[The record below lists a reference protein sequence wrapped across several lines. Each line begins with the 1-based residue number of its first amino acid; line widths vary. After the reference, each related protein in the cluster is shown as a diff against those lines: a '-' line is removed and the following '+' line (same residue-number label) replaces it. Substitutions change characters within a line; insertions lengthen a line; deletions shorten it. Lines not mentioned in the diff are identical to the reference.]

1 MTAYYVNLLAT
12 IGVKPVITAPA
23 EVSKRR
29 ESSANKAVLVDAGS
43 KLQVDDD
50 DDDTNS
56 EVPDD
61 DENQD
66 KDEVDEEAED
76 IELVIHPVPKSTR
89 FSAGKLVKKASA
101 AKEAKVPEPVEWKTV
116 SSENSDNNL
125 VLAILEAQKKATRK
139 QLR

>member
-1 MTAYYVNLLAT
+1 M
-12 IGVKPVITAPA
+12 ITAPA

-29 ESSANKAVLVDAGS
+29 ESSANKAVLV
-43 KLQVDDD
+43 DD

-76 IELVIHPVPKSTR
+76 IEPVIHPVPKSTR

-116 SSENSDNNL
+116 SSENSDMNL
-125 VLAILEAQKKATRK
+125 VLAILEAQKKAIRK